1 MIETELEAQ
10 TQLVVLARTL
20 GVSPQHLAPLT
31 RLGAAHLSAI
41 HQQMLSALHAEHADT
56 FRRVTPVVPIFPVGL
71 GVALFERVV
80 PPVLAA
86 RFLGAVGIHYPEKCA
101 QALCMVDA
109 VYAAD
114 GAPYL
119 DPNVFEQLM
128 RYGRPEPIT
137 LIINELLRRR
147 DYVTAARFL
156 SVVNEPLIAALE
168 ETVLDDAGLV
178 YTAAY
183 AYPAH
188 TLSRIVRQLFA
199 GPRGRVPGMLQTV
212 LAGPPPLHHAML
224 ALFCK
229 VEPEVAAK
237 LGDIFFG
244 RGAAHEIGRFLLTAV
259 DRSASI
265 ALLTL
270 IGRLNPVALW
280 ALSTNPQLADPGV
293 LARLVRALDGRTEA
307 DPWRGLF
314 ALSARLGEPARRRI
328 AATLA
333 ELSPDSIAALP
344 AHATDATYW
353 PALLQLL
360 AESEP
365 AAQAR
370 VAGIWSRLPPEWQAG
385 IDRHIRTNRYDTR
398 LGAITNALTE
408 SSAEEVFF
416 RRRQQ
421 IRQRGEGEFA
431 AW

>member
-20 GVSPQHLAPLT
+20 QVPPQHLAPLA
-31 RLGAAHLSAI
+31 RLGAAHLSAL
-41 HQQMLSALHAEHADT
+41 QQQLLRALHAEHADT
-56 FRRVTPVVPIFPVGL
+56 FRRITPVVPIFPVGL

-86 RFLGAVGIHYPEKCA
+86 RFLGAVGIQHPEKCA

-147 DYVTAARFL
+147 DYLTAARFL

-168 ETVLDDAGLV
+168 QTVLDDAGLV

-188 TLSRIVRQLFA
+188 TLSRIVQQLLD
-199 GPRGRVPGMLQTV
+199 GPRRRVPAMLQTV
-212 LAGPPPLHHAML
+212 LAGPPSLHHAML

-229 VEPEVAAK
+229 VEPAVAAT

-244 RGAAHEIGRFLLTAV
+244 RGSAHEVGRFLLTSVNRNAGP
-259 DRSASI
+259 
-265 ALLTL
+265 ALLTVV
-270 IGRLNPVALW
+270 GRLNPVALW
-280 ALSTNPQLADPGV
+280 ALSVNPQFADPGV
-293 LARLVRALDGRTEA
+293 LTALIQSVDGRTEP

-314 ALSARLGEPARRRI
+314 ALSTRLSEPARRHI
-328 AATLA
+328 ATTLA
-333 ELSPDSIAALP
+333 DLSPTSIAALP
-344 AHATDATYW
+344 AHATDASYW

-360 AESEP
+360 AEAP
-365 AAQAR
+365 PPVQTRIAD
-370 VAGIWSRLPPEWQAG
+370 VWSRLPPEWQAG
-385 IDRHIRTNRYDTR
+385 IDRHIRTNRYETR
-398 LGAITNALTE
+398 LNIITNALTT
-408 SSAEEVFF
+408 ATPEEVFF
-416 RRRQQ
+416 RRRRQN
-421 IRQRGEGEFA
+421 RQRGEGEFA